1 MKERFKVL
9 QLMYAHAQYCASG
22 DETLRAAEL
31 AIADVG
37 SAPADDHV
45 ALIIS
50 DANLRRLARPALRP
64 PPPARPP
71 CVRAPRKHTA
81 TRSRRR
87 GVFCVCARVQVWRGA
102 RRARKGAHRRQHS
115 DREHER

>member
-50 DANLRRLARPALRP
+50 DANLRR
-64 PPPARPP
+64 
-71 CVRAPRKHTA
+71 
-81 TRSRRR
+81 
-87 GVFCVCARVQVWRGA
+87 
-102 RRARKGAHRRQHS
+102 
-115 DREHER
+115 